1 VALIQT
7 GSTLFPDGEDWT
19 SFADEGGSTRTYC
32 PACSDRAASLRVL
45 IGEEPA

>member
-1 VALIQT
+1 MDA
-7 GSTLFPDGEDWT
+7 
-19 SFADEGGSTRTYC
+19 FADEGGSTRTYC